1 MKDPNIK
8 HQIEQLKLHVAEIN
22 KIITDL
28 HTKGVEIQ
36 LTYDNNMNGKGNT
49 VPSLE
54 IWRAVEKV
62 DYLQ

>member
-1 MKDPNIK
+1 MKDPDIK
-8 HQIEQLKLHVAEIN
+8 HQIEQLKLHVSEIN

-36 LTYDNNMNGKGNT
+36 LTYDNNINGKAST
-49 VPSLE
+49 TPSLE

-62 DYLQ
+62 DYL